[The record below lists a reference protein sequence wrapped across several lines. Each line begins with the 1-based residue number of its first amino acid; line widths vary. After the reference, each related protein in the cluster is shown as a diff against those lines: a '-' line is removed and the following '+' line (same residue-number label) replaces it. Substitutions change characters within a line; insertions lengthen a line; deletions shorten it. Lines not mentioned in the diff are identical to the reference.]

1 MRPIA
6 AGREPSLIQLD
17 TAARPGPPTDFIY
30 NDWYPALRTD
40 TLRDPVTTTLLNIP
54 LLIGRKRDGSL
65 FALRDL
71 CPHRGIPLSAGW
83 FDGETVQC
91 KYHGWRFEP
100 CSGRCEEI
108 PSLTSHDS
116 LEPTKIFANAF
127 PIAERDGYAWVYIPA
142 PGAGRITPTP
152 TPTASLTTPTAA
164 DPTTNS
170 RHPEPQ
176 AKDLRISDLSTAHN
190 LPPIPELPKF
200 TRRFRTAHLSA
211 DLPCNVDHG
220 IIGLMDPAHGPFV
233 HQAWWWRSAASIHEK
248 TKRFEPINS
257 SDSDHAGFRMSPHA
271 PSSNS
276 APYKLLGRPVTTID
290 FTLPNR
296 RIETIVATKSGTIYT
311 PDDALSLNG
320 ERTDNG
326 QRTTDPLRWF
336 SSLTTVTP
344 ITPSTC
350 RIDVVAAWNIAY
362 YVPFVTPLVRF
373 FGARFVAQD
382 QQTMVEQARGLR
394 SNPGLMLIDDADKPA
409 KWYFALKQRRLTGT
423 GSHPLPGPVELH
435 WRS

>member
-17 TAARPGPPTDFIY
+17 ATANPGPPADFIY

-40 TLRDPVTTTLLNIP
+40 VLREPRTTTLLNIP
-54 LLIGRKRDGSL
+54 LLIGRKSDGAL

-83 FDGETVQC
+83 FDGNTVQC

-108 PSLTSHDS
+108 PSLTSHDN
-116 LEPTKIFANAF
+116 LEPSKIYANAF
-127 PIAERDGYAWVYIPA
+127 PVAERDGYAWVYIPS
-142 PGAGRITPTP
+142 PGAGRL
-152 TPTASLTTPTAA
+152 TAE
-164 DPTTNS
+164 DPT
-170 RHPEPQ
+170 
-176 AKDLRISDLSTAHN
+176 
-190 LPPIPELPKF
+190 LPPVPELPKF
-200 TRRFRTAHLSA
+200 SRHFRTAHLSA

-233 HQAWWWRSAASIHEK
+233 HRAWWWRSAASIHEK
-248 TKRFEPINS
+248 TKRFEPIE
-257 SDSDHAGFRMSPHA
+257 DPDHDGRNAGFRMSPHA

-296 RIETIVATKSGTIYT
+296 RTETIVANKSGRIYT
-311 PDDALSLNG
+311 PDHALSSSSLRVPHSARSAG
-320 ERTDNG
+320 WGRDSAETV
-326 QRTTDPLRWF
+326 RWF
-336 SSLTTVTP
+336 ASLTTVTP

-350 RIDVVAAWNIAY
+350 RIDVVAAWNIGY
-362 YVPFVTPLVRF
+362 HIPFVTSLVRF

-394 SNPGLMLIDDADKPA
+394 YNPALMLIDDADKPA
-409 KWYFALKQRRLTGT
+409 KWYFALKQRRLTGS
-423 GSHPLPGPVELH
+423 GQHPLPGPIDLH

>member
-6 AGREPSLIQLD
+6 AGRTPELIQLD
-17 TAARPGPPTDFIY
+17 ASAKPGPPTDFIY
-30 NDWYPALRTD
+30 GDWYPALRTD
-40 TLRDPVTTTLLNIP
+40 TLREPVTTTLLNIP
-54 LLIGRKRDGSL
+54 LLIGRKRDGFL

-108 PSLTSHDS
+108 PSLTTHDS
-116 LEPTKIFANAF
+116 LDPTKIYANAF
-127 PIAERDGYAWVYIPA
+127 PVAERDGYAWVYIPA
-142 PGAGRITPTP
+142 PGAGRIN
-152 TPTASLTTPTAA
+152 AE
-164 DPTTNS
+164 D
-170 RHPEPQ
+170 
-176 AKDLRISDLSTAHN
+176 ISQ
-190 LPPIPELPKF
+190 LPPIPSLPKF
-200 TRRFRTAHLSA
+200 SEHFRSSHLSA

-248 TKRFEPINS
+248 TKKFEPINS
-257 SDSDHAGFRMSPHA
+257 SDGAHDGFRMSPHA

-296 RIETIVATKSGTIYT
+296 RTETIVAENPRDKSK
-311 PDDALSLNG
+311 P
-320 ERTDNG
+320 
-326 QRTTDPLRWF
+326 PRWF

-350 RIDVVAAWNIAY
+350 RIDVVAAWNIGY
-362 YVPFVTPLVRF
+362 YVPFVTSLVRF

-409 KWYFALKQRRLTGT
+409 KWYFALKQRRLTGA
-423 GSHPLPGPVELH
+423 GPHPLSGPVELH